1 MRVAEDEVR
10 LPVDR
15 AGFLRRECPCCHRQF
30 KLRWSEREGRG
41 ILRSL
46 GEVVA
51 HENVE
56 EVGPDGT
63 LDCPYCAHRADE
75 SAWWTEEQRVYL
87 SKRATTLDEE
97 IRFEQLRHMEHTLA
111 ENPYLTFLPVP
122 PAPFQVS
129 IRSEPDDMRI
139 VPLVCCGEEVKVRES
154 WQGAVRC
161 PFCGTEHERGDT

>member
-1 MRVAEDEVR
+1 MGVEVLR
-10 LPVDR
+10 MPLDPG
-15 AGFLRRECPCCHRQF
+15 GFSRRQCPDCHRQF
-30 KLRWSEREGRG
+30 KLRWTESDGGLVVRE
-41 ILRSL
+41 L
-46 GEVVA
+46 GA
-51 HENVE
+51 TIRFANDD
-56 EVGPDGT
+56 EVGEAAQ
-63 LDCPYCAHRADE
+63 LCCPYCAHRA
-75 SAWWTEEQRVYL
+75 AAGTWWTEEQREFL
-87 SKRATTLDEE
+87 EKRAATLQAE
-97 IRFEQLRHMEHTLA
+97 IRFEQLRHVERTLA